1 MFNVGGGELLVI
13 MVLALIVLGPQRLP
27 DAARQVG
34 KVMGDLRRLSSG
46 FQNEMKT
53 AFTEADDPTRVSA
66 RRNVLAKE
74 APVVADDE
82 PHEDLVVEQ
91 VDGPLDEQD
100 DDKPQQAE
108 AESDVSEA
116 VAAVS
121 HHPVATPKKA
131 SPARTKKAT
140 AANRT
145 SPAKKVAATRKASPA
160 PPAEPVSVTD
170 DAVPEAPPPR
180 STS

>member
-74 APVVADDE
+74 TPVAADD
-82 PHEDLVVEQ
+82 P
-91 VDGPLDEQD
+91 VDEEVDEEV
-100 DDKPQQAE
+100 A
-108 AESDVSEA
+108 VSEA
-116 VAAVS
+116 VAALS
-121 HHPVATPKKA
+121 DHPVATPKKA
-131 SPARTKKAT
+131 PPARAKTTSTTAKKAI
-140 AANRT
+140 AAKNA
-145 SPAKKVAATRKASPA
+145 PAKNAPA
-160 PPAEPVSVTD
+160 VEPVSAD
-170 DAVPEAPPPR
+170 EGVPEAPPPR